1 MGHVPLFVGNASRPK
16 DARDTFQTRLNWFF
30 HSGVMWSPW
39 CELVFVVG
47 VSIGAGRGSSLSPDC
62 FAAVW
67 LARAFHLQAAQ
78 RRQSCSD
85 DADSARPSGTFSA
98 AMGWLRTPV
107 LWGSMS

>member
-16 DARDTFQTRLNWFF
+16 DARDTFQTRPNWFF

-47 VSIGAGRGSSLSPDC
+47 VSIGAGWGSSLSPDC

-78 RRQSCSD
+78 GGNHVSTTQIQPGRSGPFRRRWD
-85 DADSARPSGTFSA
+85 G
-98 AMGWLRTPV
+98 
-107 LWGSMS
+107 